1 MVDVVTD
8 SGRVD
13 PLRCA
18 RLVGV
23 HPYEVEYL
31 TLNEL
36 LHLHGRSRSV
46 AVGGGIVGGSC
57 ALVEL
62 AVVTEEEIVIR
73 VGGLPVTVNGLVVH
87 VNVLGLD
94 LTANEDVSGVTLA
107 VAAVT
112 TIGSVVLVRV
122 GEDEFTVETVLV
134 LHVLNHVVDASVVS
148 SVRDNAATA
157 EVVGLVTPETRV
169 VVLLESLGY
178 VVVSTG
184 IGSATNGDVVAVGR
198 LELEVRGIGAL
209 LLIEVERAFTL
220 SHNISEVRDG
230 YHLHSVTVING
241 FNRGSRGIVTH
252 DFVLVLVGSYEYASN
267 YTLYRNVSAV
277 GGSSS
282 RAERLRFSHT
292 VDNRNLTV
300 RAGHRDDVLLLGTRT
315 VQASNVVSH
324 SEGIGRSGSSSRSFR
339 FGVLRGSGS
348 TGSRLELEHVVVLR
362 CEIVEVIERSEVS
375 LGFSR
380 GVHHNEYALVA
391 RIHLEALGRTDE
403 GEVGLTG
410 FGLFEREVR
419 GTEGSLLLE
428 RELAGTGSGSV
439 SLEDVNVYAFNK
451 VITHP
456 LTYVVVFG
464 GVKILTVG
472 GSTRSAIG
480 KLKSELNRHGS
491 RTIDVRLFDRG
502 LDVFVRAGRECS
514 HRGRSRE
521 EHCCEEKMFLHN
533 E

>member
-1 MVDVVTD
+1 MVN
-8 SGRVD
+8 R
-13 PLRCA
+13 
-18 RLVGV
+18 
-23 HPYEVEYL
+23 
-31 TLNEL
+31 
-36 LHLHGRSRSV
+36 
-46 AVGGGIVGGSC
+46 
-57 ALVEL
+57 
-62 AVVTEEEIVIR
+62 
-73 VGGLPVTVNGLVVH
+73 LVVH
-87 VNVLGLD
+87 VNVLGLN

-134 LHVLNHVVDASVVS
+134 LHVLNHVVEALIVS
-148 SVRDNAATA
+148 SVSYNFTTT
-157 EVVGLVTPETRV
+157 EVSRLVTPETRV

-184 IGSATNGDVVAVGR
+184 IGSVTNRDVVAVGR
-198 LELEVRGIGAL
+198 LELEVRGIGAF
-209 LLIEVERAFTL
+209 LLIEVEGAFTL

-230 YHLHSVTVING
+230 HHLHSVTVING
-241 FNRGSRGIVTH
+241 FNRGGFGVVTH
-252 DFVLVLVGSYEYASN
+252 DFVLVLFGGYEYAGN
-267 YTLYRNVSAV
+267 HTLYRNVSAV

-282 RAERLRFSHT
+282 GAERLRFSHT

-300 RAGHRDDVLLLGTRT
+300 RAGHRDDVLLVGTRT
-315 VQASNVVSH
+315 VQVSYVVSH
-324 SEGIGRSGSSSRSFR
+324 SEGIGRSGSSRSFR

-362 CEIVEVIERSEVS
+362 FEIVEVIDRSEVS

-380 GVHHNEYALVA
+380 GVHYYEYALVA

-403 GEVGLTG
+403 GVVGLTG

-451 VITHP
+451 VVTHP

-464 GVKILTVG
+464 CVEILTI
-472 GSTRSAIG
+472 GSSTCSAIG
-480 KLKSELNRHGS
+480 KLKSELDRHGS
-491 RTIDVRLFDRG
+491 RTVDARLFGRG